1 MNNKPV
7 MEPDDRPLKIL
18 LVEDDEDDYV
28 IIRNMLSKIPSQKYD
43 LRWTSEFEDAL
54 EKTSRFHFDLFLVDY
69 RLGIQNGL
77 EFLRILQNR
86 GDPAPVILLTGKGD
100 HEIDVQAMKSG
111 ASDYLEK
118 GDLNPVLLE
127 RSIRYTIDHTNTLR
141 ALRESEQKLRNL
153 SEKLLNAQENERK
166 IVAQEIHDGL
176 GSTLTTIRYALE
188 QKQSALGGES
198 SSATIPLEQIIE
210 MVKNALEESRKI
222 SSNLRPSVLD
232 DLGLIPALNSLTRE
246 WSKVYGG
253 IRLDKQV
260 DVREADIPERL
271 KIVIYRIVQESLN
284 NISKH
289 SRAGNVVIELTRS
302 DDGID
307 LRIEDDG
314 SGFDVAHVTSIRTS
328 SNGMGLDGMRERT
341 ELSRGTFELRS
352 GKEKGTAVRAHW
364 PKGEP
369 SSFPS

>member
-1 MNNKPV
+1 MDSRTGI
-7 MEPDDRPLKIL
+7 EAGDRPVSVL

-28 IIRNMLSKIPSQKYD
+28 IIRNMLSKIPNQDYE
-43 LRWTSEFEDAL
+43 LGWVSEFEKAL
-54 EKTSRFHFDLFLVDY
+54 EETSRSHFDLFLVDY

-77 EFLRILQNR
+77 EFLRILQSR

-118 GDLNPVLLE
+118 GDLNPVVLE
-127 RSIRYTIDHTNTLR
+127 RSIRYTVERARNLQ
-141 ALRESEQKLRNL
+141 ALRESERKLRNL

-166 IVAQEIHDGL
+166 IVAREIHDGL

-188 QKQSALGGES
+188 QKLSARGGGES
-198 SSATIPLEQIIE
+198 IATIPLEEIVE
-210 MVKNALEESRKI
+210 MVRNAVEESRKI
-222 SSNLRPSVLD
+222 SSSLRPSVLD
-232 DLGLIPALNSLTRE
+232 DLGLLPALNSLTRE

-260 DVREADIPERL
+260 NVREADIPERL
-271 KIVIYRIVQESLN
+271 KIVIYRIVQEALN

-289 SRAGNVVIELTRS
+289 SRAGNVLIELNRS

-314 SGFDVAHVTSIRTS
+314 SGFDAAHVTSSKTS
-328 SNGMGLDGMRERT
+328 SNGMGIDGMRERT
-341 ELSRGTFELRS
+341 ALSRGTFELRS
-352 GKEKGTAVRAHW
+352 RKEEGTVVRAHW
-364 PKGEP
+364 PASEP
-369 SSFPS
+369 SYFQS

>member
-1 MNNKPV
+1 MNGKPGI
-7 MEPDDRPLKIL
+7 EADDRPVKIL
-18 LVEDDEDDYV
+18 LVEDDEDDFV
-28 IIRNMLSKIPSQKYD
+28 IIRTMLSKIPNQKYD
-43 LRWTSEFEDAL
+43 LMWVPKFEEAL
-54 EKTSRFHFDLFLVDY
+54 EETSRSHFDLFLVDY

-86 GDPAPVILLTGKGD
+86 GAPAPVILLTGKGD

-118 GDLNPVLLE
+118 GGLNPVVLE
-127 RSIRYTIDHTNTLR
+127 RSIRYTVERSRNLQ
-141 ALRESEQKLRNL
+141 ALRESEQKLRHL
-153 SEKLLNAQENERK
+153 SEKLLAAQENERK

-188 QKQSALGGES
+188 QKLGASGGEGS
-198 SSATIPLEQIIE
+198 IVTIPLEEIIE
-210 MVKNALEESRKI
+210 MVKNAVEESRKI
-222 SSNLRPSVLD
+222 SSSLRPSVLD
-232 DLGLIPALNSLTRE
+232 DLGLLPALNSLTRE

-253 IRLDKQV
+253 IRLDKRV

-271 KIVIYRIVQESLN
+271 KIVIYRIVQEALN

-289 SRAGNVVIELTRS
+289 SRAGNVLIELTRS
-302 DDGID
+302 DGGID

-314 SGFDVAHVTSIRTS
+314 SGFDVAHVTSSKTLS
-328 SNGMGLDGMRERT
+328 SGMGLEGMRERT

-352 GKEKGTAVRAHW
+352 EKEKGTVVRAHW
-364 PKGEP
+364 PASEP